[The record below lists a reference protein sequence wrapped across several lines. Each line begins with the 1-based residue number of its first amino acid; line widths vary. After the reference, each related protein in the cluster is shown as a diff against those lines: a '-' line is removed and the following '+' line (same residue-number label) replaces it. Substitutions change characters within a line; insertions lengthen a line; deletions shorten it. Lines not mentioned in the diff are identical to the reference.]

1 MQIIPFDK
9 REGQIWIN
17 GSYVE
22 WNEAKI
28 HVLNH
33 GLHYA
38 SCVFEGLRI
47 YNGRIFKLKDHIQR
61 LYKSANILDLKIPYS
76 ETEVSEITK
85 EIITKLKIENG
96 YIRPVVWR
104 GSEMM
109 AIAAKEA
116 STNIAIAA
124 WPWPS
129 YFSPDVLLNGITF
142 LKYFRKKNSRIPIL
156 MLTADGNLE
165 RKTESFTSGCDDYLI
180 KPFEP
185 FELVLR
191 INKLLNPRINLKQ
204 TKKSFFG
211 DCEFDFNSKELRK
224 NNILINLTY
233 SEQKL
238 IELLSKNLNQE
249 ISREKI
255 ANELNLKSNFRSID
269 VIITR
274 LRKKISFKNE
284 SLYLRTIRGKGYMLI
299 SDYD

>member
-1 MQIIPFDK
+1 MIASLPHILCIDDDDKIRELLKVFLKKNNFRVSLAKNADDAQKIVNLFIFD
-9 REGQIWIN
+9 
-17 GSYVE
+17 
-22 WNEAKI
+22 
-28 HVLNH
+28 L
-33 GLHYA
+33 L
-38 SCVFEGLRI
+38 
-47 YNGRIFKLKDHIQR
+47 
-61 LYKSANILDLKIPYS
+61 ILDI
-76 ETEVSEITK
+76 
-85 EIITKLKIENG
+85 
-96 YIRPVVWR
+96 
-104 GSEMM
+104 MM
-109 AIAAKEA
+109 PK
-116 STNIAIAA
+116 T
-124 WPWPS
+124 
-129 YFSPDVLLNGITF
+129 NGITF

-255 ANELNLKSNFRSID
+255 ANELNLQSNFRSID
-269 VIITR
+269 VIVTR
-274 LRKKISFKNE
+274 LRKKISFKND
-284 SLYLRTIRGKGYMLI
+284 SLFLRTVRGKGYMLI

>member
-1 MQIIPFDK
+1 MIASLPHILCIDDDDKIGELLKVFLKKNNFRVSLAKNADDAQKIVDLFIFD
-9 REGQIWIN
+9 
-17 GSYVE
+17 
-22 WNEAKI
+22 
-28 HVLNH
+28 L
-33 GLHYA
+33 L
-38 SCVFEGLRI
+38 
-47 YNGRIFKLKDHIQR
+47 
-61 LYKSANILDLKIPYS
+61 ILDI
-76 ETEVSEITK
+76 
-85 EIITKLKIENG
+85 
-96 YIRPVVWR
+96 
-104 GSEMM
+104 MM
-109 AIAAKEA
+109 PK
-116 STNIAIAA
+116 T
-124 WPWPS
+124 
-129 YFSPDVLLNGITF
+129 NGITF

-255 ANELNLKSNFRSID
+255 ANELNLQSNFRSID
-269 VIITR
+269 VIVTR
-274 LRKKISFKNE
+274 LRKKISFKND
-284 SLYLRTIRGKGYMLI
+284 SLFLRTVRGKGYMLI

>member
-1 MQIIPFDK
+1 MPK
-9 REGQIWIN
+9 
-17 GSYVE
+17 
-22 WNEAKI
+22 
-28 HVLNH
+28 
-33 GLHYA
+33 
-38 SCVFEGLRI
+38 
-47 YNGRIFKLKDHIQR
+47 
-61 LYKSANILDLKIPYS
+61 
-76 ETEVSEITK
+76 T
-85 EIITKLKIENG
+85 
-96 YIRPVVWR
+96 
-104 GSEMM
+104 
-109 AIAAKEA
+109 
-116 STNIAIAA
+116 
-124 WPWPS
+124 
-129 YFSPDVLLNGITF
+129 NGITF

-255 ANELNLKSNFRSID
+255 ANELNLQSNFRSID
-269 VIITR
+269 VIVTR
-274 LRKKISFKNE
+274 LRKKISFKND
-284 SLYLRTIRGKGYMLI
+284 SLFLRTVRGKGYMLI

>member
-1 MQIIPFDK
+1 MSISKNAADAQKIVDLFIFD
-9 REGQIWIN
+9 
-17 GSYVE
+17 
-22 WNEAKI
+22 
-28 HVLNH
+28 L
-33 GLHYA
+33 L
-38 SCVFEGLRI
+38 
-47 YNGRIFKLKDHIQR
+47 
-61 LYKSANILDLKIPYS
+61 ILDI
-76 ETEVSEITK
+76 
-85 EIITKLKIENG
+85 
-96 YIRPVVWR
+96 
-104 GSEMM
+104 MM
-109 AIAAKEA
+109 PK
-116 STNIAIAA
+116 T
-124 WPWPS
+124 
-129 YFSPDVLLNGITF
+129 NGITF

-274 LRKKISFKNE
+274 LRKKISFNNE

>member
-1 MQIIPFDK
+1 MIASLPHILCIDDDDKIRELLKVFLKKNNFRVSLAKNADDAQKIVDLFIFD
-9 REGQIWIN
+9 
-17 GSYVE
+17 
-22 WNEAKI
+22 
-28 HVLNH
+28 L
-33 GLHYA
+33 L
-38 SCVFEGLRI
+38 
-47 YNGRIFKLKDHIQR
+47 
-61 LYKSANILDLKIPYS
+61 ILDI
-76 ETEVSEITK
+76 
-85 EIITKLKIENG
+85 
-96 YIRPVVWR
+96 
-104 GSEMM
+104 MM
-109 AIAAKEA
+109 PK
-116 STNIAIAA
+116 T
-124 WPWPS
+124 
-129 YFSPDVLLNGITF
+129 NGITF

-255 ANELNLKSNFRSID
+255 ANELNLQSNFRSID
-269 VIITR
+269 VIVTR
-274 LRKKISFKNE
+274 LRKKISFKND
-284 SLYLRTIRGKGYMLI
+284 SLFLRTVRGKGYMLI